1 MGRRRNAWQLI
12 ERNTL
17 IWRQQQDTLGTTTLL
32 LVLQGKK
39 KCWGDW
45 CCCGRRQ
52 TAADV
57 SPAQYAT
64 PQYLHWEGAE
74 GQGWRDGWTDGWM
87 EAPLMTGLICMNA
100 GRTLLPTAPGSH
112 QSFHSPVMTSPR
124 VPPCSTF
131 SHTYWTRDIQPT
143 QSYQLLC
150 SLHIGARRR
159 NAPQRS
165 STFINS
171 LCLGDRKAW
180 MNANPS
186 SMPPAAVCILPHR
199 GRPTCLEKRRLRMD
213 CKLPS
218 TPTPVQ

>member
-74 GQGWRDGWTDGWM
+74 GQGWRDGWTDRWM
-87 EAPLMTGLICMNA
+87 DGSSPHDRPHMHERWENSPTNCPRLTPVLPFSRYDLSQGTAMLNFFTY
-100 GRTLLPTAPGSH
+100 LLNQGHTTNTVVPTSL
-112 QSFHSPVMTSPR
+112 QSS
-124 VPPCSTF
+124 
-131 SHTYWTRDIQPT
+131 
-143 QSYQLLC
+143 
-150 SLHIGARRR
+150 
-159 NAPQRS
+159 
-165 STFINS
+165 
-171 LCLGDRKAW
+171 
-180 MNANPS
+180 
-186 SMPPAAVCILPHR
+186 HR
-199 GRPTCLEKRRLRMD
+199 GKEKK
-213 CKLPS
+213 CSPKEQYIHKLPM
-218 TPTPVQ
+218 PMR